1 MAVTIFAIVATVLYS
16 SFHAGIKIL
25 RRSEE
30 VMRYHQDL
38 RLVVDEV
45 SLDLNNCLLAELHD
59 ALGKE
64 TFISEE
70 LSGSEKEPIIFFTGE
85 RKSFTFVTL
94 KDTFTEK
101 GIRRGVCNV
110 TYSLKGGESGSFV
123 RSTRYQS
130 TGFVTDEDKEEILL
144 TGVDD
149 IEVTYSYA
157 PEDEEEPP
165 IWLDY
170 WEQEERI
177 PLGVKLKLKLK
188 GLGRLQEF
196 TKTVYIDVGTLGV
209 VEEGIF

>member
-1 MAVTIFAIVATVLYS
+1 MAVTIFAIIATVLYS

-30 VMRYHQDL
+30 VMKHHQDL
-38 RLVVDEV
+38 RIVVDEV
-45 SLDLNNCLLAELHD
+45 SLDLNNCLLAGLHD
-59 ALGKE
+59 ALSKE
-64 TFISEE
+64 TLISKELSESEE
-70 LSGSEKEPIIFFTGE
+70 EPIRFFIGE

-94 KDTFTEK
+94 KDTFTDK

-110 TYSLKGGESGSFV
+110 TYSLKGGESGKFV
-123 RSTRYQS
+123 RSIKYQS
-130 TGFVTDEDKEEILL
+130 TGFVTDESKEETLL

-157 PEDEEEPP
+157 PEHEEDPP

-170 WEQEERI
+170 WQQEEKV

-188 GLGRLQEF
+188 GLGRMQKF
-196 TKTVYIDVGTLGV
+196 TKTVYIDVGSLGLI
-209 VEEGIF
+209 EEDIF